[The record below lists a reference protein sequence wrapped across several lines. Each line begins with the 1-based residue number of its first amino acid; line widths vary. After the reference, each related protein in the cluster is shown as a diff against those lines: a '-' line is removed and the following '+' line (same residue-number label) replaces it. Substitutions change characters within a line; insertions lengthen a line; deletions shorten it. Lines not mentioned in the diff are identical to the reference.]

1 MKTLILSCNAGAGHN
16 SCALAIKEAYH
27 AHGETC
33 DIVDALQFISERAS
47 RFVSNW
53 HTRIYRHAPKVFGA
67 GYRRAEAH
75 EDAFHEGTPLYKIIS
90 SGAERLYEY
99 ILDGEYDNI
108 ICTHVFP
115 ALALTEMRKRHDCPQ
130 LIMSYVST
138 DYTCSP
144 STADSSLDWY
154 FIPSPLLADEF
165 SGQGIPEEKL
175 VASGMPVK
183 EIFYRRIPLE
193 EGKTALGIDPTHRHI
208 LMMCGSMGWG
218 ALEDSILYFRSLL
231 SEEQELSVIC
241 GTNEDLYRRL
251 QRITAQYPQIHV
263 YGKVD
268 NVPQLMQ
275 ASDVFMTKPGGLST
289 SEAMAAGLPMVLI
302 DAVAGC
308 EAHNLDYFV
317 SNGMAVTEDTP
328 KAIADLTLKLLN
340 EPELLS
346 KMRAAM
352 PQVSCTAP
360 EAVYSWIRDHKEQR
374 V

>member
-75 EDAFHEGTPLYKIIS
+75 EDAFREGTPLYKIIS

-208 LMMCGSMGWG
+208 LMMCGSMGCG
-218 ALEDSILYFRSLL
+218 PMEDIILYFRSLL

-251 QRITAQYPQIHV
+251 QRITAQYPQIHI

-352 PQVSCTAP
+352 PQVSCTAS
-360 EAVYSWIRDHKEQR
+360 EAVYSWIWDHKE
-374 V
+374 

>member
-75 EDAFHEGTPLYKIIS
+75 EDAFREGTPLYKIIS
-90 SGAERLYEY
+90 SGAERMYEY

-193 EGKTALGIDPTHRHI
+193 EGKTALGIDPRHRQSPT
-208 LMMCGSMGWG
+208 LGY
-218 ALEDSILYFRSLL
+218 A
-231 SEEQELSVIC
+231 
-241 GTNEDLYRRL
+241 RRKSPHG
-251 QRITAQYPQIHV
+251 RP
-263 YGKVD
+263 
-268 NVPQLMQ
+268 
-275 ASDVFMTKPGGLST
+275 PGNR
-289 SEAMAAGLPMVLI
+289 
-302 DAVAGC
+302 C
-308 EAHNLDYFV
+308 
-317 SNGMAVTEDTP
+317 
-328 KAIADLTLKLLN
+328 
-340 EPELLS
+340 
-346 KMRAAM
+346 R
-352 PQVSCTAP
+352 
-360 EAVYSWIRDHKEQR
+360 
-374 V
+374 